1 MSTQP
6 LNMQFR
12 VFLNRTEGKMW
23 AVGVNHDDRIWT
35 TLWGVIREESEYTYR
50 FTHERDLKPL
60 NHQGEVDDIID
71 SKLAKGYEE
80 VGETYNAFRRYW
92 SFIRDPNH
100 AKILFLS
107 FSLGAQPDV
116 AQESSSSET
125 IEEVITGFTVSDDR
139 ALDAAGYAPIG
150 F

>member
-12 VFLNRTEGKMW
+12 VFLNRAERKMW

-92 SFIRDPNH
+92 CFVRDPNH
-100 AKILFLS
+100 AKTLRLS
-107 FSLGAQPDV
+107 FSLDV
-116 AQESSSSET
+116 AQERSLGSEA
-125 IEEVITGFTVSDDR
+125 IEEVTTIAAPDDT

>member
-1 MSTQP
+1 MSLQL

-12 VFLNRTEGKMW
+12 VFLNRAEGKMW

-50 FTHERDLKPL
+50 FTHERPPKPL
-60 NHQGEVDDIID
+60 NHQSEVDDIID

-80 VGETYNAFRRYW
+80 AGETYNALRRYW
-92 SFIRDPNH
+92 YFARDPNH
-100 AKILFLS
+100 AKTLFLS
-107 FSLGAQPDV
+107 SLC
-116 AQESSSSET
+116 SET
-125 IEEVITGFTVSDDR
+125 IEEVITGFTVSDD
-139 ALDAAGYAPIG
+139 AVLDAAGYTPIG